1 MTVSVKHLDEL
12 YFFSAFRALVLYFKH
27 NLPFVESYSLVSPT
41 LMKHYNS
48 DRAYLLYDVAA
59 LEIKNLRQAILR
71 ITSFLVSNDNYH
83 ISNFVAKKKTSLEI
97 YSKNK
102 QKLLDDFKEELD
114 DDDIVKQLYSGRLYS
129 KIASNK
135 INIELYGYI
144 NTFYPIVKLARF
156 YKTEDTYYNILKSIN
171 KKIAVDAETDVE
183 KVSNVLK
190 RYIETD
196 DTFNEDMKQKISSML
211 SSKINTDKNRNS
223 EASEIT
229 EDTDY
234 DIFYC

>member
-12 YFFSAFRALVLYFKH
+12 YFFSAFRALVLYFKR
-27 NLPFVESYSLVSPT
+27 NIPFVESYSLVSPK
-41 LMKHYNS
+41 LMKDYNS
-48 DRAYLLYDVAA
+48 DRAYLLYDAAA
-59 LEIKNLRQAILR
+59 LEIKNLRHAVLTV
-71 ITSFLVSNDNYH
+71 TSFLALNDTYH
-83 ISNFVAKKKTSLEI
+83 ISNFDAKKKTSLEI

-102 QKLLDDFKEELD
+102 QKLLDDFKEEID
-114 DDDIVKQLYSGRLYS
+114 DDLVKQLYSGRLYS

-144 NTFYPIVKLARF
+144 NTFYPIVKLARS

-171 KKIAVDAETDVE
+171 KKIEVDAETDVE

-196 DTFNEDMKQKISSML
+196 DTINENMKQKISSMI
-211 SSKINTDKNRNS
+211 SSKINTEKNRNNRNS
-223 EASEIT
+223 EIT
-229 EDTDY
+229 ENTDY

>member
-27 NLPFVESYSLVSPT
+27 NLPFVEYYSLVSPR

-211 SSKINTDKNRNS
+211 SSKINTEKNRNT
-223 EASEIT
+223 ETSEIT

>member
-27 NLPFVESYSLVSPT
+27 DVSFVESYSLVSPT

-48 DRAYLLYDVAA
+48 DRAYVLYDVAA

-114 DDDIVKQLYSGRLYS
+114 DDVVKQLYSGRLYS

-211 SSKINTDKNRNS
+211 SSKINTEKNRNS

>member
-27 NLPFVESYSLVSPT
+27 NLPFVESYSLVSPH
-41 LMKHYNS
+41 LMKQYNS

-59 LEIKNLRQAILR
+59 LEIKNLRQAILK
-71 ITSFLVSNDNYH
+71 ITSFMVSNDNYH
-83 ISNFVAKKKTSLEI
+83 ISNFAAKKKTSLEI

-114 DDDIVKQLYSGRLYS
+114 DDVVKQLYSGRLYS

-144 NTFYPIVKLARF
+144 NTFYPIVKLARS

-171 KKIAVDAETDVE
+171 KKIEVDAETDVE

-211 SSKINTDKNRNS
+211 SSKINTEKNRNS
-223 EASEIT
+223 ETSEIT

>member
-114 DDDIVKQLYSGRLYS
+114 DDIVKQLYSGRLYS
-129 KIASNK
+129 KIASNNN
-135 INIELYGYI
+135 IDIELYGYI

-211 SSKINTDKNRNS
+211 SSKINTEKNRNS

>member
-27 NLPFVESYSLVSPT
+27 NLPFVESYSLVSRA
-41 LMKHYNS
+41 LMKQYNS
-48 DRAYLLYDVAA
+48 ERAYLLYDAAA
-59 LEIKNLRQAILR
+59 LEIKNLRQAVLR
-71 ITSFLVSNDNYH
+71 ITSFMVSNDNYH

-102 QKLLDDFKEELD
+102 QKLLDDFKEELYGD
-114 DDDIVKQLYSGRLYS
+114 LVKQLYSGRLYS

-144 NTFYPIVKLARF
+144 NTFYPIVKLARL

-171 KKIAVDAETDVE
+171 KKIEVDAETDVE

-211 SSKINTDKNRNS
+211 SSKINTEKNRNS
-223 EASEIT
+223 EATEIT